1 MIASTELHVL
11 CLVTVFTL
19 LLWLPYVLARIATR
33 GLMATMGNPDP
44 LLPPDPPWAQR
55 AKLAHQNAI
64 ENLAVFAPLVL
75 IVAVMGISTPST
87 VLAVKL
93 YLGARVVHY
102 IVYAAGVPVLRT
114 LAFFVG
120 VAACLMLAMAV
131 LGR

>member
-11 CLVTVFTL
+11 CLVTLFTL

-75 IVAVMGISTPST
+75 IVAVMGISTPNT

-93 YLGARVVHY
+93 YFGARVVHY
-102 IVYAAGVPVLRT
+102 IVYAAGVPVART